1 MIDKNFVFWI
11 LGPTSSG
18 KTTIGK
24 MLVKE
29 MRAESI
35 PAIHYDGDEIRSFF
49 GKTLGFEAR
58 DRLRAVSICAHLA
71 NKASDAGLN
80 VVVSALTANDD
91 ARDYIS
97 GNVSNIILIY
107 LKCPI
112 EICIERDSRGL
123 YQGVKE
129 GKIDPK
135 TVIGLDESYPPP
147 SNPDL
152 IIATNENT
160 PEECIKIVKKGLT
173 RMGYN
178 IFLS

>member
-1 MIDKNFVFWI
+1 MRNKNFIFWI
-11 LGPTSSG
+11 LGPTSAG

-24 MLVKE
+24 MLVEE
-29 MRAESI
+29 MRATKM

-49 GKTLGFEAR
+49 GKTLGFKSS

-71 NKASDAGLN
+71 NKAFDAGLN

-91 ARDYIS
+91 ARDYIFK
-97 GNVSNIILIY
+97 NVSNIILIY

-123 YQGVKE
+123 YRGVKE

-135 TVIGLDESYPPP
+135 TIIGLDEPYQPP

-152 IIATNENT
+152 IIPTNENT
-160 PEECIKIVKKGLT
+160 PEECVLIVKKW
-173 RMGYN
+173 
-178 IFLS
+178 LSENMR

>member
-1 MIDKNFVFWI
+1 MKNKNFVFWI

-24 MLVKE
+24 MLVQE
-29 MRAESI
+29 MRITNI

-49 GKTLGFEAR
+49 GKTLGFEAQ

-71 NKASDAGLN
+71 NKATDAGLN
-80 VVVSALTANDD
+80 TVVSALTANDD

-97 GNVSNIILIY
+97 DNVSNIILIY

-112 EICIERDSRGL
+112 EICIKRDSRGL

-135 TVIGLDESYPPP
+135 TVIGLVEPYPPP

-152 IIATNENT
+152 IIATNKNT
-160 PEECIKIVKKGLT
+160 PEESVVIIKNYLI

-178 IFLS
+178 IF

>member
-1 MIDKNFVFWI
+1 MMVMKSDPF
-11 LGPTSSG
+11 LTRH
-18 KTTIGK
+18 
-24 MLVKE
+24 LVLK
-29 MRAESI
+29 
-35 PAIHYDGDEIRSFF
+35 PRS
-49 GKTLGFEAR
+49 
-58 DRLRAVSICAHLA
+58 RLRAVSICAHLA

-80 VVVSALTANDD
+80 SVVSALTANDD

-97 GNVSNIILIY
+97 DNVSNIILIY

-112 EICIERDSRGL
+112 EICIKRDSRGL
-123 YQGVKE
+123 YQGVNE

-135 TVIGLDESYPPP
+135 TIIGLDEPYPPP

-160 PEECIKIVKKGLT
+160 PEESVVIVKKWLT

-178 IFLS
+178 IFLP

>member
-1 MIDKNFVFWI
+1 
-11 LGPTSSG
+11 
-18 KTTIGK
+18 

-29 MRAESI
+29 LRAINI
-35 PAIHYDGDEIRSFF
+35 PTIHYDGDEIRSFF
-49 GKTLGFEAR
+49 GKTLGFEAQ

-80 VVVSALTANDD
+80 TVVSALTANDD

-97 GNVSNIILIY
+97 NNVSNIILIY

-112 EICIERDSRGL
+112 EICIKRDSRGL

-129 GKIDPK
+129 GKIESK
-135 TVIGLDESYPPP
+135 TVIGLDEPYPPP
-147 SNPDL
+147 LNPDL

-160 PEECIKIVKKGLT
+160 PEESVVIVKKWLT

-178 IFLS
+178 IFFA

>member
-1 MIDKNFVFWI
+1 MRNKKFVLWI

-24 MLVKE
+24 MLVEE
-29 MRAESI
+29 MRITNI

-91 ARDYIS
+91 ARDYIVN
-97 GNVSNIILIY
+97 NVPNLIRIY
-107 LKCPI
+107 LKCP
-112 EICIERDSRGL
+112 L
-123 YQGVKE
+123 E
-129 GKIDPK
+129 G
-135 TVIGLDESYPPP
+135 
-147 SNPDL
+147 
-152 IIATNENT
+152 
-160 PEECIKIVKKGLT
+160 
-173 RMGYN
+173 
-178 IFLS
+178 

>member
-1 MIDKNFVFWI
+1 MSPSC
-11 LGPTSSG
+11 G
-18 KTTIGK
+18 
-24 MLVKE
+24 
-29 MRAESI
+29 
-35 PAIHYDGDEIRSFF
+35 Y
-49 GKTLGFEAR
+49 
-58 DRLRAVSICAHLA
+58 LA
-71 NKASDAGLN
+71 NKASDTGLN

-97 GNVSNIILIY
+97 DNVSNIILIS
-107 LKCPI
+107 LECPI
-112 EICIERDSRGL
+112 EICIKRDSRGL

-135 TVIGLDESYPPP
+135 TVIGLDEPYPPP

-160 PEECIKIVKKGLT
+160 PEESVVIIKNYLI

-178 IFLS
+178 IF

>member
-1 MIDKNFVFWI
+1 MKNNFVFWI

-29 MRAESI
+29 MRDNNI

-49 GKTLGFEAR
+49 GKTLGFEAQ

-80 VVVSALTANDD
+80 SVVSALTANDD

-97 GNVSNIILIY
+97 NNVSNIILIY

-112 EICIERDSRGL
+112 EICIKRDSRGL

-129 GKIDPK
+129 GKIDSK
-135 TVIGLDESYPPP
+135 TVVGLDEPYPPP

-160 PEECIKIVKKGLT
+160 PEESVKIIKKWLT
-173 RMGYN
+173 IKGYN

>member
-1 MIDKNFVFWI
+1 MMVMKSDLF
-11 LGPTSSG
+11 LTRH
-18 KTTIGK
+18 
-24 MLVKE
+24 LVLK
-29 MRAESI
+29 
-35 PAIHYDGDEIRSFF
+35 PRS
-49 GKTLGFEAR
+49 
-58 DRLRAVSICAHLA
+58 RLRAVSICAHLA

-97 GNVSNIILIY
+97 DNVSNIILIY

-112 EICIERDSRGL
+112 EICIKRDSRGL

-135 TVIGLDESYPPP
+135 TVIGLDEPYPPP

-160 PEECIKIVKKGLT
+160 PEESVVIVKKWLT

-178 IFLS
+178 IFLP